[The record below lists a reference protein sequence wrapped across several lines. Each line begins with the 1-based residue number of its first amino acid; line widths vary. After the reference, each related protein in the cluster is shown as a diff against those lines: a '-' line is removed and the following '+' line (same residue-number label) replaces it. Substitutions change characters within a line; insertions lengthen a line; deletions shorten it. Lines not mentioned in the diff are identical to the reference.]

1 MGEQDSLFLFI
12 HTYTCCLLPLRS
24 FGGLIKSYQKI
35 VDDFYMMFTEE
46 KKKPSTHQS
55 NIKLQSKFLPDSYVE
70 EVTNYWDF
78 LKTVCLYTFTHFFL
92 EVHQFSNAFKLLCIS
107 RLTTMFFFFTFL
119 KILTKS
125 KFYF

>member
-12 HTYTCCLLPLRS
+12 NTYICCLLSLRS

-92 EVHQFSNAFKLLCIS
+92 EVHQFSNAFNFCVFQDS
-107 RLTTMFFFFTFL
+107 RQCSFFTFL

-125 KFYF
+125 EFYF